1 MPSDTTRRVMI
12 LGLDGATLDLIRPW
26 AEQGILPTFKKLM
39 QDGAWGP
46 LRSVMP
52 AVTPAA
58 WSSFITGV
66 NQGKHGIFDFTS
78 RQDEAYEY
86 ELVEST
92 LRQAPSMWQLASQAG
107 KRVIV
112 YNVPVTYPPE
122 RINGLMVSGLMT
134 PPGAKDATYPP
145 ELQSELEL
153 PLRGKTEAAKTTL
166 WRGRETEFVRD
177 LLDTHAYNF
186 RTARYLMHRQLWD
199 LFVAEFQHTDTVS
212 HLMWKHMEDKGAGL
226 PEPVRELGANAIRD
240 IYKDIDVKLGQL
252 IRDAGEDTVVVVMS
266 DHGHG
271 PLAKYFAVN
280 IWLLH
285 NGYIRLKQDRST
297 RLKYALYRLGLTP
310 DSIYRLALKLG
321 VGDKFWRAKDDRT
334 IEAKRRVKS
343 FLFSWSDIDWSNTR
357 AYSLGYGGP
366 IYVNLKGR
374 EPQGSVEPGQEYDSL
389 LERLIAD
396 LKMVKDPDSGEAL
409 LSEFYRGRDIYSGP
423 YAYRGPD
430 LVFLP
435 RDESVSPLG
444 HFEFNSRGW
453 FRRTPR
459 RTGTHRM
466 DGILF
471 LSGPG
476 IRPGQMISGASIM
489 DIAPT
494 VLALLGVPVPQ
505 ETDGRVLEAAL
516 SGELR
521 DELNIT
527 FASTEGLQPEL
538 VPTMQMSPEEEEIL
552 VTRLRD
558 LGYIA

>member
-1 MPSDTTRRVMI
+1 MI

>member
-1 MPSDTTRRVMI
+1 M
-12 LGLDGATLDLIRPW
+12 
-26 AEQGILPTFKKLM
+26 
-39 QDGAWGP
+39 
-46 LRSVMP
+46 
-52 AVTPAA
+52 
-58 WSSFITGV
+58 
-66 NQGKHGIFDFTS
+66 
-78 RQDEAYEY
+78 
-86 ELVEST
+86 
-92 LRQAPSMWQLASQAG
+92 
-107 KRVIV
+107 
-112 YNVPVTYPPE
+112 
-122 RINGLMVSGLMT
+122 
-134 PPGAKDATYPP
+134 
-145 ELQSELEL
+145 
-153 PLRGKTEAAKTTL
+153 
-166 WRGRETEFVRD
+166 
-177 LLDTHAYNF
+177 
-186 RTARYLMHRQLWD
+186 
-199 LFVAEFQHTDTVS
+199 
-212 HLMWKHMEDKGAGL
+212 
-226 PEPVRELGANAIRD
+226 
-240 IYKDIDVKLGQL
+240 
-252 IRDAGEDTVVVVMS
+252 VVVMS